1 MELLT
6 PTKTEVQRNRR
17 VIYSTLL
24 DREVTVDFY
33 LPVKIKSG
41 CQVLFLND
49 GQDGDSLHIAD
60 TLHSLSEKKKI
71 KPLMIV
77 AIHAQENRLYEY
89 GTANHPDYLK
99 RGSLAADYTNF
110 IVKELRTYIEN
121 VFRTKLKASQCAIA
135 GFSLG
140 GLSAF
145 DIAWNH
151 PNVFSKV
158 GVFSGS
164 LWWRKKDLKKGYTDA
179 DRIMHA
185 IIRKSKT
192 KRKLKFW
199 IQTGT
204 LDETNDRNNNGIID
218 SIDDS
223 LDLIKELKTKGYKNK
238 KDICYVQ
245 VENGM
250 HNQITWAKVLPD
262 FLIWAFKK

>member
-1 MELLT
+1 MEFLLSV
-6 PTKTEVQRNRR
+6 PTSIKLNRR
-17 VIYSTLL
+17 IIYSTLL

-33 LPVKIKSG
+33 LPVKISSG
-41 CQVLFLND
+41 CRVLFLND

-60 TLHSLSEKKKI
+60 TLHKLSEKKKI

-77 AIHAQENRLYEY
+77 AIHANENRLQEY
-89 GTANHPDYLK
+89 GTAHHPDYLK

-110 IVKELRTYIEN
+110 IVKELRSFIEN
-121 VFRTKLKASQCAIA
+121 TFRTKLKASQCAVA

-140 GLSAF
+140 GLSAL

-151 PNVFSKV
+151 PELFSKV

-164 LWWRKKDLKKGYTDA
+164 LWWRKKDLKKGYKES

-204 LDETNDRNNNGIID
+204 LDETNDRNNNGVID
-218 SIDDS
+218 AIDDS
-223 LDLIKELKTKGYKNK
+223 LDLISELKAKGYKAK
-238 KDICYVQ
+238 KDICYVE

-262 FLIWAFKK
+262 FLIWAFG